1 MPDVLHS
8 LKARFIELKATA
20 LDQKSALLKVAAAT
34 KRLTPNF
41 LRMLRANDGFIG
53 PWCTVRVPH
62 LPLDRSPCGLS
73 VSSGVLAGADLCDW
87 CRLTRLVPCRR
98 VRAPR
103 SRRCTTATQPS
114 RRWRPPPPARS
125 RGSPRPPATTSA
137 VTTLASRPLIRDS
150 ERAELAAVLFETH
163 IRVLSCFVHNHLHC
177 SGVGQ
182 YSGGPAPGAMFTSA
196 SPACTRGTCRI
207 VMTTPSLVDRSSW
220 STLPKRSTMV
230 PSSWPLLTVS

>member
-8 LKARFIELKATA
+8 LKTRFIELKATA

-53 PWCTVRVPH
+53 PWCTVRVPQ

-73 VSSGVLAGADLCDW
+73 VSFGVLSGADLCAR

-103 SRRCTTATQPS
+103 SRRCTTATPPS
-114 RRWRPPPPARS
+114 QHSRPPPPARS

-137 VTTLASRPLIRDS
+137 VTTLALSPSTRDS
-150 ERAELAAVLFETH
+150 ERAELPELAAVLFKIH
-163 IRVLSCFVHNHLHC
+163 IPCVVTFRTQSP
-177 SGVGQ
+177 
-182 YSGGPAPGAMFTSA
+182 PALAWVSIPAA
-196 SPACTRGTCRI
+196 RLPARCSPAHR
-207 VMTTPSLVDRSSW
+207 
-220 STLPKRSTMV
+220 LPALAAHAGS
-230 PSSWPLLTVS
+230 

>member
-8 LKARFIELKATA
+8 LKTRFIELKATA

-53 PWCTVRVPH
+53 PWCTVRVPQ
-62 LPLDRSPCGLS
+62 LPLDRSPCGLR
-73 VSSGVLAGADLCDW
+73 VSSGVPAGVDLCAR

-103 SRRCTTATQPS
+103 SRRCTTATPPS
-114 RRWRPPPPARS
+114 QHSRPPPPARS

-137 VTTLASRPLIRDS
+137 VTTLASRLLIRDS
-150 ERAELAAVLFETH
+150 ERAELPELCGCVVRDTHSCVVTFRTQSPPALAWVSIPAARLPA
-163 IRVLSCFVHNHLHC
+163 RC
-177 SGVGQ
+177 SPAHRP
-182 YSGGPAPGAMFTSA
+182 PAPAAHAGS
-196 SPACTRGTCRI
+196 
-207 VMTTPSLVDRSSW
+207 
-220 STLPKRSTMV
+220 
-230 PSSWPLLTVS
+230 